1 MQPPPFYEVWGLAEQ
16 GAATSGLLSF
26 FDFLSGFNL
35 LNSVLIWRWDIFLD
49 AFKHMVLPAIAV
61 GTIPLALIARMTRS
75 SMLDVLG
82 QDYVRTARAKGL
94 RQRSVIL
101 KHALR
106 NALLPIVT
114 IIGLSVGSFLGGAVL
129 TETIFGL
136 SGVGRILYDSITA
149 RDYGVVQSFTVVIAI
164 FFVFLN
170 LIVDVSYIYLDP
182 RVKLK

>member
-1 MQPPPFYEVWGLAEQ
+1 MPVSFYEQWGLEVTAN
-16 GAATSGLLSF
+16 GLLGVFHFISRM
-26 FDFLSGFNL
+26 NV
-35 LNSVLIWRWDIFLD
+35 LNSILTGRFDILWDAI
-49 AFKHMVLPAIAV
+49 KHLLLPAMAV

-136 SGVGRILYDSITA
+136 SGVGRILYESITA

-170 LIVDVSYIYLDP
+170 LIVDISYVYLDP